1 MRNFIQKAVR
11 KIEKLDREQILT
23 LINLLTEDIELLET
37 ILNSMED
44 GVIVTDME
52 YRIRVVNKTARRLLR
67 LHPGELIEKTVW
79 GVITDQET
87 AEFIEKQIKRD
98 DRIVEEEFYTDKGSG
113 TAVLSLNTAPYVKNK
128 KIEGTLLI
136 LRDVTEKKQREA
148 QFRRAENLASLTT
161 LAAGVAHEIKNPLAS
176 IGIHIQ
182 LMKKELQGSGCIDK
196 ESGEEYLAIIDEE
209 IERLNSIVV
218 DFLFA
223 VRPMDT
229 RLKSENIN
237 KLSEDM
243 LEFVKYELEEHNVT
257 TELHLSP
264 NIPKIE
270 IDQKYMKQVLLN
282 IIKNAIAAMPDGGVL
297 SISTCRKDDRV
308 LIQVKDTGF
317 GISEDNMTKI
327 FEPYFT
333 TKDFGSGLGLTVVY
347 KIIREHG
354 GEIALDSK
362 EGEGTTFTISLPLPQ
377 SERSLLTWEEK
388 GVGEQ
393 T

>member
-1 MRNFIQKAVR
+1 
-11 KIEKLDREQILT
+11 
-23 LINLLTEDIELLET
+23 
-37 ILNSMED
+37 
-44 GVIVTDME
+44 
-52 YRIRVVNKTARRLLR
+52 
-67 LHPGELIEKTVW
+67 
-79 GVITDQET
+79 
-87 AEFIEKQIKRD
+87 
-98 DRIVEEEFYTDKGSG
+98 
-113 TAVLSLNTAPYVKNK
+113 
-128 KIEGTLLI
+128 
-136 LRDVTEKKQREA
+136 
-148 QFRRAENLASLTT
+148 
-161 LAAGVAHEIKNPLAS
+161 
-176 IGIHIQ
+176 
-182 LMKKELQGSGCIDK
+182 
-196 ESGEEYLAIIDEE
+196 
-209 IERLNSIVV
+209 
-218 DFLFA
+218 
-223 VRPMDT
+223 
-229 RLKSENIN
+229 
-237 KLSEDM
+237 
-243 LEFVKYELEEHNVT
+243 
-257 TELHLSP
+257 
-264 NIPKIE
+264 
-270 IDQKYMKQVLLN
+270 MKQVLLN